1 MANLVSMKALLEAG
15 VHFGHQTRRWDPR
28 MERYIFTKRNGIH
41 IIDLQQTVT
50 LLGAAYDYVR
60 DLVADG
66 GVVMFVGTKKQAQE
80 TIDQEAIRAQ
90 MPYVS
95 QRWLGGMLTNFQ
107 TIQGRVDYLV
117 RLENRQSKGELD
129 FLPKKEALKIV
140 EQIVRLNR
148 YVGGIKELTA
158 LPSALFIIDPEKERI
173 AVAEALR
180 LDIPIVAPVDTNCN
194 PDEIAYPIPAND
206 DAIRAIRLLTAKI
219 ADACVEGLAE
229 RESRL
234 ADMAEAADVDDE
246 VADAAA
252 AAGGHLVFSPDE
264 PTPGEVVAEGE
275 AESKTGTVSGSD
287 GGQEAPAATTDA
299 KSDKEAEAVPAA
311 AEAGPPAASEG
322 EGNQESD
329 PAKSEPSK
337 DDAAKQP
344 AAGQA

>member
-1 MANLVSMKALLEAG
+1 MANLVSMKALLESG

-50 LLGAAYDYVR
+50 LLAAAYDYVR

-80 TIDQEAIRAQ
+80 TIDQEAVRAQ

-95 QRWLGGMLTNFQ
+95 RRWLGGMLTNFQ

-140 EQIVRLNR
+140 EQIARLNR

-206 DAIRAIRLLTAKI
+206 DAIRSIRLLTEKI

-234 ADMAEAADVDDE
+234 AEMAEAAEVDDE
-246 VADAAA
+246 VAAAAA

-264 PTPGEVVAEGE
+264 PTPGELAAEGE
-275 AESKTGTVSGSD
+275 VGSDTVSVSGSD
-287 GGQEAPAATTDA
+287 GGQEATTAATDA
-299 KSDKEAEAVPAA
+299 EPGQEAA
-311 AEAGPPAASEG
+311 AAPAGAEPGPPAATEG
-322 EGNQESD
+322 EGNQTSD
-329 PAKSEPSK
+329 VANSEAS
-337 DDAAKQP
+337 DDAAAKQP
-344 AAGQA
+344 PAGQA